1 MIKSHGLNH
10 NLSGEGR
17 MEIKHIDTILLNPL
31 EDEIS
36 KAEIDSI
43 LEKNKDKPGSIM
55 VILND
60 IQNAIGFVSEE
71 MQQYVADYLH
81 TPVSKIHGVISFYS
95 FFTTKPRGKH
105 TIKICLGTACYV
117 GGAPQLIEK
126 IKQLI
131 GIGPGETNDDWTITV
146 EECRCVG
153 ACSQAPVVVIDDEI
167 HGRVKPSTIAK
178 LLRTITTEETA

>member
-1 MIKSHGLNH
+1 METAKSN
-10 NLSGEGR
+10 
-17 MEIKHIDTILLNPL
+17 IVLLNPL
-31 EDEIS
+31 QDVQA
-36 KAEIDSI
+36 KAQIDAI
-43 LEKNKDKPGSIM
+43 LEKNMDKPGSIM
-55 VILND
+55 VILNEL
-60 IQNAIGFVSEE
+60 QNTIGFVSEE
-71 MQQYVADYLH
+71 LQQYVADYLH

-117 GGAPQLIEK
+117 GGASQIIEK
-126 IKQLI
+126 VKQLI

-167 HGRVKPSTIAK
+167 HGRVKPSIIAK
-178 LLRTITTEETA
+178 LLRSITTEEKSA

>member
-1 MIKSHGLNH
+1 MIKSFGLNH
-10 NLSGEGR
+10 NLNGEGI
-17 MEIKHIDTILLNPL
+17 METSNTNIVLLNPL
-31 EDEIS
+31 KDEKL
-36 KAEIDSI
+36 KAEIDAI
-43 LEKNKDKPGSIM
+43 LDRNKDKPGSIM
-55 VILND
+55 VILNEL
-60 IQNAIGFVSEE
+60 QNTIGFVSEE
-71 MQQYVADYLH
+71 LQQYVANYLH

-126 IKQLI
+126 VKQLI

-178 LLRTITTEETA
+178 LLRSITTEEKA

>member
-1 MIKSHGLNH
+1 METAKLN
-10 NLSGEGR
+10 
-17 MEIKHIDTILLNPL
+17 TILLNPL
-31 EDEIS
+31 QDSQS
-36 KAEIDSI
+36 KAKIDAI

-55 VILND
+55 VILNEL
-60 IQNAIGFVSEE
+60 QNTIGFVSEE
-71 MQQYVADYLH
+71 LQQYVANYLH

-117 GGAPQLIEK
+117 GGSTQNIEK
-126 IKQLI
+126 VKQLI

-167 HGRVKPSTIAK
+167 HGRVKPSMIAK
-178 LLRTITTEETA
+178 LLRSITTEEKTA